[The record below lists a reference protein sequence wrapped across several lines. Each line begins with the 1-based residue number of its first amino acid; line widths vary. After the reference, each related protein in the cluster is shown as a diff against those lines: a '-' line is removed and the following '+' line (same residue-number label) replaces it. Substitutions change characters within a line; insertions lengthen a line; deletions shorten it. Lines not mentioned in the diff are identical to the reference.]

1 MVAAVDI
8 HQMHLQRWLGQNPK
22 VWEEPGKFKPERH
35 LQHRNKGK
43 EAVLAEP
50 DLLLLTFSRG
60 KSGCPGVVLG
70 NSMTTMFARLLQGFD
85 WSIPANLA
93 SIDLSQEKGE

>member
-1 MVAAVDI
+1 LSRVG
-8 HQMHLQRWLGQNPK
+8 LGQNPK

-43 EAVLAEP
+43 EA
-50 DLLLLTFSRG
+50 
-60 KSGCPGVVLG
+60 SGCPGVVLG